1 MSFAYTPD
9 YAFESSSHDSTHES
23 YTSSEEP
30 RATWGIKKVAITGS
44 FLTIHFDSSSEMSTW
59 RGTDR
64 SITLDYTGSGSQ
76 DWEGTWDLTSNEEY
90 SVETTYNY
98 IHYDLDNVFGETF
111 NSIGEDLADD
121 LAQNGTGSS
130 VLDISDFG

>member
-9 YAFESSSHDSTHES
+9 YAFESSSHDSTYEN
-23 YTSSEEP
+23 YGSSDEP
-30 RATWGIKKVAITGS
+30 RATWGINKIDITGS
-44 FLTIHFDSSSEMSTW
+44 FLTIYFDSATEMSTW

-64 SITLDYTGSGSQ
+64 SITLEHTGTGSN

-90 SVETTYNY
+90 SVNTTFNY
-98 IHYDLDNVFGETF
+98 IHYTWSDIFGTGTTT
-111 NSIGEDLADD
+111 IGDDIADD

>member
-1 MSFAYTPD
+1 
-9 YAFESSSHDSTHES
+9 
-23 YTSSEEP
+23 
-30 RATWGIKKVAITGS
+30 
-44 FLTIHFDSSSEMSTW
+44 MSTW

-64 SITLDYTGSGSQ
+64 SITLEHTGSGSN

-90 SVETTYNY
+90 SVNTTFNY
-98 IHYDLDNVFGETF
+98 IHYNLDDVFGTEV